1 VWGCGALSHMGTRR
15 NLTDRDITDLILE
28 NSDIHSSEDE
38 DIPAQCDSDTG
49 DTTDTHFAQWP
60 DNTNMSTYSNYSP

>member
-1 VWGCGALSHMGTRR
+1 VGLWCIEPYGYKKKPYRLRHHRSDTR
-15 NLTDRDITDLILE
+15 
-28 NSDIHSSEDE
+28 NSDVHSSEDE

-60 DNTNMSTYSNYSP
+60 DNTNVSTYS